1 MERGKKSLYAKII
14 FNQRPEEGLGLD
26 GRGVERTAFLREEQ
40 LMQKWRGRNELGS
53 LGTGTGQW
61 GWGAVLEGEAERMP
75 ERQQGPHVTTVAA
88 AASIVEVPKR
98 F

>member
-75 ERQQGPHVTTVAA
+75 ER
-88 AASIVEVPKR
+88 
-98 F
+98 

>member
-53 LGTGTGQW
+53 LGN
-61 GWGAVLEGEAERMP
+61 VL
-75 ERQQGPHVTTVAA
+75 
-88 AASIVEVPKR
+88 
-98 F
+98 